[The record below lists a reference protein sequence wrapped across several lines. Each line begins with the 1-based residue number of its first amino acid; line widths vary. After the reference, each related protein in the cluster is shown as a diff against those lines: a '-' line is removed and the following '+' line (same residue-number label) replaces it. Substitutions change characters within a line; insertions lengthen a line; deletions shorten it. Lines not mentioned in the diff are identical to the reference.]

1 LFLIA
6 LAVGLVM
13 LVAGADLIVRG
24 GGKLALALRVPAL
37 VVGLTIVAFGTSAPE
52 LAVSMTA
59 AYRASTEM
67 ALANVTGSNIA
78 NIVLVLG
85 LAAVVSPLRMDRGL
99 IRREVPVCLGLQ
111 ILVPLMCLDGLIA
124 RWEGGVL
131 LASGVTYNT
140 WIVWDALRRRAKLAE
155 GAQRPANH
163 WQWHLLVLLGGIL
176 VLVAGAQLFV
186 GGAVEVAQLLGMS
199 DRYIGLTVVALGTS
213 APEVATSMV
222 SSHRGEAELATGNV
236 LGSNILNITMVLALT
251 ALVRPIV
258 IMDQWSLAD
267 LLVAVLVTLAL
278 IPIVLRDKSVSRVEG
293 GAMAAG
299 YVTYLVLIS

>member
-24 GGKLALALRVPAL
+24 GGQLALALRVPAL
-37 VVGLTIVAFGTSAPE
+37 IVGLTIVAFGTSAPE

-59 AYRASTEM
+59 AHRASTEM

-85 LAAVVSPLRMDRGL
+85 LAAVVAPLQMDRSL

-111 ILVPLMCLDGLIA
+111 ILVPLMCLNGVIA

-131 LASGVTYNT
+131 LALGVTYNT

-155 GAQRPANH
+155 GERRPANH
-163 WQWHLLVLLGGIL
+163 WQWHFLLLLGGIL

-186 GGAVEVAQLLGMS
+186 GGAVEVAGLLGMS

-213 APEVATSMV
+213 APEVATSML
-222 SSHRGEAELATGNV
+222 SSHRGQAELATGNV

-258 IMDQWSLAD
+258 IMDPWSLAD
-267 LLVAVLVTLAL
+267 LVVAVLVTLAL
-278 IPIVLRDKSVSRVEG
+278 IPIVVRDKSVSRVEG
-293 GAMAAG
+293 GAMALG